1 VSRTPEGP
9 GKSGPQLRPPVRSRL
24 YEDLVD
30 RLLEYVVDAALKPGD
45 RLPAERELAN
55 RLGVSR
61 ASVRQ
66 AIVALEVQGIVDS
79 RHGDGIY
86 LRRLGVAG
94 ESLNKLLDRRRR
106 LPEILEAREALEV
119 KLAELAA
126 LRRTEED
133 LVAMDAALQ
142 RMEAD
147 IHANG
152 IGADG
157 DAEFHGAIIAAAKSA
172 VLAQLMSYLSHSI
185 HETRMES
192 LSEPGRPPMSLAAHR
207 RIFLAIRSR
216 DDNGAARAMREH
228 LSVVADVRL
237 LHWESED

>member
-1 VSRTPEGP
+1 MRT
-9 GKSGPQLRPPVRSRL
+9 RL

-30 RLLEYVVDAALKPGD
+30 RLLKYMVEATLKPGD
-45 RLPAERELAN
+45 RLPPERELSD

-86 LRRLGVAG
+86 LLRHGVAG

-126 LRRTEED
+126 LRRTEQD
-133 LVAMDAALQ
+133 LVAMDGALE

-147 IHANG
+147 IAGGG

-157 DAEFHGAIIAAAKSA
+157 DAEFHAAITAVAKSA
-172 VLAQLMSYLSHSI
+172 VLAQLMNYLSHSI

-192 LSEPGRPPMSLAAHR
+192 LSEPGRPSKSLTAHR
-207 RIFLAIRSR
+207 RIAVAIRR
-216 DDNGAARAMREH
+216 GDGKAAARAMREH
-228 LSVVADVRL
+228 LKVVADVRL
-237 LHWESED
+237 LHWKPENWNA

>member
-1 VSRTPEGP
+1 MSRNPEGP
-9 GKSGPQLRPPVRSRL
+9 GKRGPQLRPPVRSRL

-30 RLLEYVVDAALKPGD
+30 RLLEYVVEAALKPGD

-147 IHANG
+147 INANG
-152 IGADG
+152 IGADA
-157 DAEFHGAIIAAAKSA
+157 DAEFHGAIIAAAKSL

-192 LSEPGRPPMSLAAHR
+192 LSEPGRPSKSLVAHR
-207 RIFLAIRSR
+207 SIFLAIRNR
-216 DDNGAARAMREH
+216 DDDSAARAMREH

-237 LHWESED
+237 LHWEPEQ

>member
-1 VSRTPEGP
+1 VRT
-9 GKSGPQLRPPVRSRL
+9 RL

-30 RLLEYVVDAALKPGD
+30 RLLEYMVQASLRPGD
-45 RLPAERELAN
+45 RLPPERELSD

-79 RHGDGIY
+79 RHGNGIY

-126 LRRTEED
+126 LRRSEQD
-133 LVAMDAALQ
+133 VVVIDAALE

-147 IHANG
+147 IAGGG
-152 IGADG
+152 IGADA
-157 DAEFHGAIIAAAKSA
+157 DAEFHAAITGAAKSA
-172 VLAQLMSYLSHSI
+172 VLAQLMNYLSHSI

-192 LSEPGRPPMSLAAHR
+192 LSEPGRPPKSLAAHR
-207 RIFLAIRSR
+207 RIADAIR
-216 DDNGAARAMREH
+216 DGDGIAAAEAMREH
-228 LSVVADVRL
+228 LKVVADVRL
-237 LHWESED
+237 LHWKAED